1 MSSDSLESSNLHTV
15 ISLAASL
22 FPVITFLIVLVAID
36 SFKLVRFRSVLWA
49 ILYGTVIAF
58 VCLWVSLGLLEAFNI
73 RADVFKRY
81 VAPLVEEILKA
92 TLVVYLVRRKRVG
105 FMVDAAIFGFAVGT
119 GFAIVENVY
128 YFKYF
133 ATPDPLVWVVRG
145 FGTAVMHGGVTS
157 IIGITSKQLS
167 DRYSAQ
173 LTKRNPLLCA
183 LVFLP
188 GLLIAYAIHSVYN
201 HFFFSPVLSTIGLLI
216 LLPLLMYIVFRA
228 SEKATR
234 DWLGIKFDT
243 DQELLEM
250 IQTGRVTESRFGGYF
265 ESLQTRFSGE
275 VVVDM
280 LCMLRLHLELSIR
293 AKGILLMREAG
304 FKTPDE
310 PEIEEKFKELKY
322 LEKTI
327 GKTGLMA
334 AKPIFNMSD
343 RDIWQ
348 LHMLGKK

>member
-1 MSSDSLESSNLHTV
+1 MSPDTLESSTVHSV
-15 ISLAASL
+15 ISLSASL
-22 FPVITFLIVLVAID
+22 IPVIVFLVVLMAID

-58 VCLWVSLGLLEAFNI
+58 VCLWISLGLLKLFSV
-73 RADVFKRY
+73 RAEVFVRY
-81 VAPLVEEILKA
+81 VAPFIEEVLKA
-92 TLVVYLVRRKRVG
+92 TLVVYLIRRKRVG

-133 ATPDPLVWVVRG
+133 ASPDPLVWVVRG
-145 FGTAVMHGGVTS
+145 FGTAVMHGGVTA

-167 DRYSAQ
+167 DRFSSQ
-173 LTKRNPLLCA
+173 LMERSTWLCV
-183 LVFLP
+183 LVFIP
-188 GLLIAYAIHSVYN
+188 GLLIAYLIHSAYN
-201 HFFFSPVLSTIGLLI
+201 HFFFSPVMSTIGLLF

-234 DWLGIKFDT
+234 NWLGVKFDT

-250 IQTGRVTESRFGGYF
+250 IQTGRVTESRLGGYF

-304 FKTPDE
+304 FKPPDE
-310 PEIEEKFKELKY
+310 SELEEKFRELKY
-322 LEKTI
+322 LEKAI
-327 GKTGLMA
+327 GKIGLMA
-334 AKPIFNMSD
+334 SKPIFNMSD
-343 RDIWQ
+343 RDLWQ
-348 LHMLGKK
+348 LYTLGKK

>member
-1 MSSDSLESSNLHTV
+1 VSHGNLESSTFHSIV
-15 ISLAASL
+15 SLSASL
-22 FPVITFLIVLVAID
+22 IPVIAFLLVLMAID

-58 VCLWVSLGLLEAFNI
+58 VCLWVSLGLLKLFDI
-73 RADVFKRY
+73 RAEVFKYY
-81 VAPLVEEILKA
+81 VAPFVEEVLKA
-92 TLVVYLVRRKRVG
+92 MLIVFLIRRKRVG

-119 GFAIVENVY
+119 GFAIVENIY

-145 FGTAVMHGGVTS
+145 FGTAVMHGGATS

-167 DRYSAQ
+167 DRFSAQ
-173 LTKRNPLLCA
+173 LIERSSWLCV
-183 LVFLP
+183 LVFVP
-188 GLLIAYAIHSVYN
+188 GLLISYLIHSAYN
-201 HFFFSPVLSTIGLLI
+201 HFFFSPVKSTIGLLV
-216 LLPLLMYIVFRA
+216 LLPLLMYVVFRA

-234 DWLGIKFDT
+234 SWLGVKFDT

-250 IQTGRVTESRFGGYF
+250 IQSGRVTESRIGGYF

-280 LCMLRLHLELSIR
+280 LCMLRLNLELSIR

-304 FKTPDE
+304 FKPPVE
-310 PEIEEKFKELKY
+310 PEIDEKFKELKY
-322 LEKTI
+322 LEKTV
-327 GKTGLMA
+327 GKTGLLA
-334 AKPIFNMSD
+334 LKPIFNMSD
-343 RDIWQ
+343 RDLWQ
-348 LHMLGKK
+348 LYMLGKK